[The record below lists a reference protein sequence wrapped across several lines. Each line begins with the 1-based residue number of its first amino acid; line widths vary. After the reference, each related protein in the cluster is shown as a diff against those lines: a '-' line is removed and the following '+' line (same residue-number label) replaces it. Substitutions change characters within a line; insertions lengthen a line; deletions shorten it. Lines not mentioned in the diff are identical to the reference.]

1 MSYRPLLQRK
11 KNSGSPRPF
20 ICLRRLFL
28 FAALLALGFFP
39 GWTQHAAAQGAR
51 AQQYYPGLRTLGI
64 WDPALNIRLDVA
76 VWYPSIRPSRD
87 FRLDG
92 WALTASRNGREVPGR
107 YPLLLVSHDAASN
120 RLALHDLAAAL
131 ARKGFV
137 VAIPTHAQDS
147 LDDASGMFRAST
159 LMDRPLH
166 LLLTLETVLATPEL
180 APLVDESRIGLLG
193 VGAGSAT
200 VLQLMGARPDVAGIS
215 AYCLE
220 EPGADLYCTP
230 WAKRHFPLLEKEF
243 SLLLSQR
250 GPTAFTPALTA
261 LQKPEPPAPQP
272 APIPEK
278 TEGAPEE
285 AGEENSVMPPPLPTP
300 PKPTQKKQPLRRVS
314 AHSIKAAALVTPGLS
329 ALFSSQSLQSLPA
342 PVAILSVNQDEVYP
356 VAFNATRL
364 RDALPQGTRYLSI
377 PDVGH
382 YAMQA
387 PCPQALL
394 ESFPAVCGKTSP
406 QDAKARQTRDTFLTD
421 FFLETLGSPLPP
433 LPETESPAPKT
444 VSNATAKNAPSAQS
458 STAAMQNTL
467 NATAAATKPDSSKN
481 ATKRPKTPRR
491 ATR

>member
-1 MSYRPLLQRK
+1 MRHHSLLQQK
-11 KNSGSPRPF
+11 KGYGFSRLRT
-20 ICLRRLFL
+20 CLSRFFL
-28 FAALLALGFFP
+28 FAVLLALGFCP
-39 GWTQHAAAQGAR
+39 GWTRHAAAQGAR
-51 AQQYYPGLRTLGI
+51 AQQYHTGLRTLGI

-76 VWYPSIRPSRD
+76 VWYPSIRPSRE

-147 LDDASGMFRAST
+147 LDDASGMFRASI

-200 VLQLMGARPDVAGIS
+200 VLQLMGARPDVVRFS
-215 AYCLE
+215 PYCLE
-220 EPGADLYCTP
+220 EPGVDPYCTP
-230 WAKRHFPLLEKEF
+230 WARRHFSLLEKEF
-243 SLLLSQR
+243 ALLLAQR
-250 GPTAFTPALTA
+250 GPAAFTPALTA
-261 LQKPEPPAPQP
+261 LHKPETPAPLPPAP
-272 APIPEK
+272 E
-278 TEGAPEE
+278 APESAPAE
-285 AGEENSVMPPPLPTP
+285 AGEENAIMPPPLPAP
-300 PKPTQKKQPLRRVS
+300 LRPALKKQPPRRAS

-329 ALFSSQSLQSLPA
+329 ALFSAQELQSLST
-342 PVAILSVNQDEVYP
+342 PVAILSVSDDEVYP
-356 VAFNATRL
+356 AAFNAARL
-364 RDALPQGTRYLSI
+364 RDALPQGTRYLAI

-387 PCPQALL
+387 PCPQALA
-394 ESFPAVCGKTSP
+394 ESFPAICGKTSL
-406 QDAKARQTRDTFLTD
+406 QDVKARQTRDGFLAE

-433 LPETESPAPKT
+433 LPEAAPPAPKT
-444 VSNATAKNAPSAQS
+444 AANATAKNAPPSH
-458 STAAMQNTL
+458 
-467 NATAAATKPDSSKN
+467 NATAAAQSSVNATQAASKTGASKN
-481 ATKRPKTPRR
+481 ATKRPKAPRR